1 MAAYF
6 MLSFLT
12 LILVPLT
19 YSLLPSRSKF
29 PLNRFE
35 LGFFVEYL
43 AERDETDGC
52 PCSLCVEQRARLNKK
67 EKRSVLKP
75 KLGPL

>member
-1 MAAYF
+1 MAQYQYDEGGNMAAYF

-19 YSLLPSRSKF
+19 CSLLPSRSKF

-35 LGFFVEYL
+35 LDFLLNILQNVTKRMVVLVLYALNNGL
-43 AERDETDGC
+43 A
-52 PCSLCVEQRARLNKK
+52 
-67 EKRSVLKP
+67 
-75 KLGPL
+75 